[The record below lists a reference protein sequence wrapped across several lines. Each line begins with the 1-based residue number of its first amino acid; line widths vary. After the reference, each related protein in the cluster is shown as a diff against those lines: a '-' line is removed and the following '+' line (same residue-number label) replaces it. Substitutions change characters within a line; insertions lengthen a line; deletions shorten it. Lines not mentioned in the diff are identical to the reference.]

1 MRKIWFI
8 AGIISIGVISYSC
21 HKKSVVPVE
30 PGEYGVIKDTLYVPN
45 STIYFNGNSFNDKVA
60 LPKGKIALVV
70 HEGKSYLVYND
81 GNEVI
86 DRLTDTVTAISFLK
100 KVFKVYEVNSRNSYH
115 VNSGLDLGDLG
126 RCWTF
131 FGDAHFDYEFST
143 GIGMNSIDSDQN
155 RFEFTNCKV
164 RTAAVEGTNDYVYLK
179 PKEHP
184 FPVPGVFS
192 ALLSSLFSSN
202 DAETLYVANM
212 VKTYGSITRLL
223 FLPRNPLS
231 AILNDDFRNSIFEA
245 YNSNP
250 DLFIRLQLVD
260 LAVVV
265 GDILVDIIG
274 HLRGVNCG
282 HVILGTHVTRLT
294 EIMIVNIIDR
304 RAADIIH
311 LDVVNLLDE
320 SLEGVID
327 CICSSPT
334 PPGAVCRAIDF
345 VQMIH
350 DVLENT
356 YNILIANF
364 DITTSLAFDKK
375 VLGNFKYRFTLTW
388 GEHPRDLDIHL
399 WTPPINGYS
408 YHVYFANR
416 GAINSPPYANLDVD
430 DISSYGPENMTLYRL
445 FNGTY
450 TIAVHHFCYWSDDS
464 LNIALSNA
472 RVSIYDSTGSVVTTL
487 EVPNDSAGKCWWWHI
502 ATLDGSTGQLNII
515 NSLSPD
521 PPQGVSTFTLP
532 QKTNIYTK

>member
-1 MRKIWFI
+1 MRRIWFI
-8 AGIISIGVISYSC
+8 AGIISIGVVSYSC
-21 HKKSVVPVE
+21 NKKSVVPVE
-30 PGEYGVIKDTLYVPN
+30 PGEYGIIKDTLYVPN
-45 STIYFNGNSFNDKVA
+45 STIYFNGNSFNDKVS

-131 FGDAHFDYEFST
+131 YGDAHFDYEFST

-179 PKEHP
+179 PKEHLNI
-184 FPVPGVFS
+184 PG
-192 ALLSSLFSSN
+192 LFSTIFSTN

-212 VKTYGSITRLL
+212 VKTYGSIMRLY
-223 FLPRNPLS
+223 FLS
-231 AILNDDFRNSIFEA
+231 QEAYYAIFYLNEEFRNSVSEA

-250 DLFIRLQLVD
+250 DLFERLQLIDLSVAIADILIDIVGVAGILPGGDCFTTFTTPLIHTVELLIVGTIDREASNILHSIVIDLLDNFSEDLTSCICEAASAGVCGVVNSVLDLSDIVD
-260 LAVVV
+260 LLYQTAIS
-265 GDILVDIIG
+265 GF
-274 HLRGVNCG
+274 
-282 HVILGTHVTRLT
+282 
-294 EIMIVNIIDR
+294 
-304 RAADIIH
+304 
-311 LDVVNLLDE
+311 DV
-320 SLEGVID
+320 
-327 CICSSPT
+327 
-334 PPGAVCRAIDF
+334 
-345 VQMIH
+345 
-350 DVLENT
+350 
-356 YNILIANF
+356 
-364 DITTSLAFDKK
+364 TTSLAFDKK

-430 DISSYGPENMTLYRL
+430 DIDSYGPENMTIYRL

-450 TIAVHHFCYWSDDS
+450 TIAVHHYCYWGDDS